1 MKKVL
6 RTIPCI
12 LTSLISL
19 LAGIAF
25 CAIEGRLL
33 FSGELLTYAAPW
45 FGILRAVTRLIWAVL
60 AILIA
65 ILPWFSNKVD
75 SEGGFITF
83 VYVLLFASVF
93 FGVLSVFT
101 LNINSS
107 NTLFSFLQGLI
118 FIAIPILHPIFI
130 CIGILTD

>member
-1 MKKVL
+1 MKKAL

-19 LAGIAF
+19 LAGLAF
-25 CAIEGRLL
+25 CVIEGRLL
-33 FSGELLTYAAPW
+33 FSGELFTYAAPW

-65 ILPWFSNKVD
+65 ILPWFSKKAD
-75 SEGGFITF
+75 SEGGFMTF
-83 VYVLLFASVF
+83 VYVFLFASVF
-93 FGVLSVFT
+93 FGVLSAFT

-107 NTLFSFLQGLI
+107 NTLFTLLQGLI